1 MALPIY
7 YSSVNPI
14 ANAWFSQKERTMAT
28 AILGLAVPIGAALGL
43 LLPLIFMAGENELTP
58 PAEVQKSFH
67 KMNFYQNIYLTVST
81 LLLLVLIRTKPR
93 NPPSEAALQQAPRR
107 RMDKM
112 VFQVFKNKNFMLISL
127 TFGIFWGANIAMCA
141 VMSPLMK
148 GYGYS
153 PTTTSGLAL
162 FFIIGAVVGMFTFGL
177 ILDRTHKFLLSL
189 RLVSF
194 LATIGFLIGMI
205 VLPLG

>member
-81 LLLLVLIRTKPR
+81 LLLLDEYDDDGNYIGN
-93 NPPSEAALQQAPRR
+93 NPKY
-107 RMDKM
+107 MDKDD
-112 VFQVFKNKNFMLISL
+112 FESEEE
-127 TFGIFWGANIAMCA
+127 
-141 VMSPLMK
+141 
-148 GYGYS
+148 
-153 PTTTSGLAL
+153 
-162 FFIIGAVVGMFTFGL
+162 
-177 ILDRTHKFLLSL
+177 
-189 RLVSF
+189 
-194 LATIGFLIGMI
+194 
-205 VLPLG
+205 